1 LFDFVKSPRRRPFL
15 FERSRR
21 HSIINFEQVTQIVS
35 ILINRSWFYSL
46 SHRSNNAPY
55 QTKYLRNT
63 TMKSIKTFAVVT
75 VLSLISFGAFAQS
88 VSATASTLDRAEA
101 KIAAQAAE
109 QGASYKITSAQ
120 FNNRV
125 HMTAEL
131 SK

>member
-1 LFDFVKSPRRRPFL
+1 
-15 FERSRR
+15 
-21 HSIINFEQVTQIVS
+21 
-35 ILINRSWFYSL
+35 
-46 SHRSNNAPY
+46 
-55 QTKYLRNT
+55 
-63 TMKSIKTFAVVT
+63 MKFIKTFVAIAA
-75 VLSLISFGAFAQS
+75 LSLFSAASFAQS

-109 QGASYKITSAQ
+109 QGASYTSAQ

>member
-1 LFDFVKSPRRRPFL
+1 
-15 FERSRR
+15 
-21 HSIINFEQVTQIVS
+21 
-35 ILINRSWFYSL
+35 
-46 SHRSNNAPY
+46 
-55 QTKYLRNT
+55 
-63 TMKSIKTFAVVT
+63 MKSIKTFVAVAA
-75 VLSLISFGAFAQS
+75 LSMMSFGAFAQS

-131 SK
+131 TKQDGRRGSCRTGRREAARFVP